1 MPTSPFSISPLPHA
15 LYLSGPIRAATHKA
29 MYTIEHR
36 QGLCLVLGDYGHGK
50 TSLLR
55 RLDGAL
61 AATDGIRRAFI
72 TDPETSSPYAFLRGI
87 ADAFDLP
94 HKRSLVLQKD
104 AFKEFVLRSAA
115 DGFNVVLLLDEAQG
129 LTNEMFE
136 LLRGFLNYETNT
148 AKLIQI
154 ILAGQIELREK
165 LKQPRNRAIKSRIIM
180 STLLDSLT
188 FQEMER
194 MLRYRCELADIAFPF
209 TPEAM
214 TAIYA
219 LTSGAPRDVLAL
231 CARAYELAQLLGDET
246 VTANTISSAAQQE
259 EATYAEVR
267 GSALS

>member
-87 ADAFDLP
+87 ADAFGLP
-94 HKRSLVLQKD
+94 PKRSLTLQKE
-104 AFKEFVLRSAA
+104 AFREFVLTEAKA
-115 DGFNVVLLLDEAQG
+115 GYNVVLLLDEAQS

-136 LLRGFLNYETNT
+136 LLRGFLNYETNI

-188 FQEMER
+188 FQEAEK
-194 MLRYRCELADIAFPF
+194 MLRYRCELADIEFPF
-209 TPEAM
+209 TPEAL
-214 TAIYA
+214 AEIYS
-219 LTSGAPRDVLAL
+219 LTSGAPRDMLAL
-231 CARAYELAQLLGDET
+231 CARAYELAQIEGMS
-246 VTANTISSAAQQE
+246 TITLDSVNAIQRYE
-259 EATYAEVR
+259 EALYAEV
-267 GSALS
+267 